1 MFDCTAFIR
10 RMGWRQKDLAE
21 RLNIGT
27 STVGMWCTGKSTPP
41 YENIMGLIKLG
52 ITMKEL
58 FGEDVAEIIMRQYMP
73 EAAKNTEFLEGLKAA
88 NDPESALNAIVERK
102 ILEMKEK
109 GLI

>member
-1 MFDCTAFIR
+1 
-10 RMGWRQKDLAE
+10 
-21 RLNIGT
+21 
-27 STVGMWCTGKSTPP
+27 MWCTGKSTPP

-88 NDPESALNAIVERK
+88 KDPESALNAIVERK

-109 GLI
+109 G